1 VLAQSLVFYFILF
14 HFICFVLFYL
24 MLANKQCIM
33 IEGHWFNNSKIFSLL
48 KNLEDTKL
56 RIFFHNPDLT
66 LGRRITSRITK
77 NSDYRRAVHG

>member
-1 VLAQSLVFYFILF
+1 
-14 HFICFVLFYL
+14 

-56 RIFFHNPDLT
+56 RIFFHNPDLQAAPMEPPRQGGK
-66 LGRRITSRITK
+66 LGKANESALLEA
-77 NSDYRRAVHG
+77 SDV

>member
-1 VLAQSLVFYFILF
+1 
-14 HFICFVLFYL
+14 

-56 RIFFHNPDLT
+56 RIFFHNPDFYPKSTQLRHLLILGGT
-66 LGRRITSRITK
+66 LVTSLLSAHVKPSTPGTQ
-77 NSDYRRAVHG
+77 STL

>member
-1 VLAQSLVFYFILF
+1 
-14 HFICFVLFYL
+14 

-56 RIFFHNPDLT
+56 RIFFHNPDLIA
-66 LGRRITSRITK
+66 G
-77 NSDYRRAVHG
+77 G

>member
-1 VLAQSLVFYFILF
+1 
-14 HFICFVLFYL
+14 

-56 RIFFHNPDLT
+56 RIFFHNPDF
-66 LGRRITSRITK
+66 IA
-77 NSDYRRAVHG
+77 RAPLSVYD